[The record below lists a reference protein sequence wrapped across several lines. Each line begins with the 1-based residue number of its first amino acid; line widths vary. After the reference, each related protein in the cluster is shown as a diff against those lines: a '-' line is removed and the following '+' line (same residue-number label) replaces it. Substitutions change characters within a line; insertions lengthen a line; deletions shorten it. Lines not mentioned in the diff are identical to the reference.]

1 MERAAAAIRSPKMP
15 RSRHIL
21 VLTDRDWTHP
31 QGGGT
36 GTNLYG
42 QIARW
47 VAWGHRVTVIAGDY
61 EGAAKHEELAA
72 NLVVHRMGTRLTVF
86 PRAAYATLRGLAKD
100 ADVVLEVVNGIA
112 FFTPLWWWLRKPRV
126 ALVHHVHQ
134 EHYVHELGTR
144 GRIAAWMLEHF
155 PLKFLYRGTPVL
167 TISKAARDDLVELG
181 VEPDRIHVVYMGVEH
196 EQFHRTAKAEKPTL
210 LYLGRLK
217 QYKRLEVL
225 LDVLE
230 AVPEAH
236 LEIAGDGDHR
246 EVLQQEIEERGLHD
260 RVTLHG
266 FVDED
271 DKAELYGRAW
281 VSLTASSAEGWCL
294 TVMEAAACGTPS
306 AALKVGGLAESI
318 VDEQTGVLADTPQEL
333 AAKVRDLVRDP
344 ERRERFGDA
353 AEARARGFTWDRT
366 AEENLA
372 LLERAAD
379 EPAPT
384 LAAGLR
390 RSETAKAA
398 GMALATLGANA
409 IAIVFTVVF
418 TRLLGV
424 GDYGALGALLSTFTI
439 LAVAG
444 SALQVAVARE
454 TALGRL
460 GDRTEV
466 GATVRK
472 WSRQLLAAFVAIA
485 AASLILRDPISE
497 VVAVPEHAWAA
508 AAILPTGVLWLLL
521 SVQRGALQGLHAY
534 AFVGGS
540 VIFEAFGRLLFGL
553 VLVLGGL
560 GVTGSFLGTPLSMMA
575 AAAVLAVLVDRRTG
589 AAPAGTSV
597 RTLRSVVSGGWAPIV
612 GLIFLAALQNVDV
625 IVAKHQMADDPAGAY
640 AAAVVAAKL
649 VVWTAIGIGLYLL
662 PEATRRAAAGLD
674 PRPVFMRT
682 LALLACVCVPALLI
696 FAAVPSLLLRLA
708 FGEEYT
714 TAADALIVLGAA
726 MTLLAVAYLA
736 VQYMLALRQTGF
748 LWVLGV
754 VALAEPFL
762 LTAGDYGLVSFAAV
776 VFALQCTAAAGA
788 VALALRRRTPAV
800 AAT

>member
-1 MERAAAAIRSPKMP
+1 M
-15 RSRHIL
+15 SRHIL

-47 VAWGHRVTVIAGDY
+47 VAWGHRVTVVAGDY
-61 EGAAKHEELAA
+61 PGARKVEELAP

-86 PRAAYATLRGLAKD
+86 PRAARATMKGLADD

-112 FFTPLWWWLRKPRV
+112 FFTPLWWWLRKPRA

-134 EHYVHELGTR
+134 DHYVHELGTR
-144 GRIAAWMLEHF
+144 GRIAAWLLEHF

-181 VEPDRIHVVYMGVEH
+181 VAPEQIHVVYMGVEQ
-196 EQFHRTAKAEKPTL
+196 EQFHRTEKAERPTL

-236 LEIAGDGDHR
+236 LEIAGTGDHR
-246 EVLQQEIEERGLHD
+246 PVLEEEVDRRGLHD

-266 FVDED
+266 FVEEDE
-271 DKAELYGRAW
+271 KAELYGRAW
-281 VSLTASSAEGWCL
+281 VTLTASSAEGWCL

-306 AALKVGGLAESI
+306 AALRVGGLAESI
-318 VDEQTGVLADTPQEL
+318 VDEQTGVLAETPEEL

-344 ERRERFGDA
+344 ERRRRFADA

-366 AEENLA
+366 ARENLA
-372 LLERAAD
+372 VLERVAED
-379 EPAPT
+379 PAPS
-384 LAAGLR
+384 LVGGLR

-398 GMALATLGANA
+398 GMAVATLAANA
-409 IAIVFTVVF
+409 IAVVFTIVF

-424 GDYGALGALLSTFTI
+424 GDYGSLGALLSTFTI

-454 TALGRL
+454 TALGHL
-460 GDRTEV
+460 GDAGAV
-466 GATVRK
+466 GATIRR
-472 WSRQLLAAFVAIA
+472 WSRQLLMVFVAVGAISTLLREPIA
-485 AASLILRDPISE
+485 E

-534 AFVGGS
+534 AYVGGS
-540 VIFEAFGRLLFGL
+540 VIYEAIGRLMFGL
-553 VLVLGGL
+553 ILVTAGL
-560 GVTGSFLGTPLSMMA
+560 GVTGAFLGTPLSMI
-575 AAAVLAVLVDRRTG
+575 AAAVILFVLVERRTG
-589 AAPAGTSV
+589 GAPARARP
-597 RTLRSVVSGGWAPIV
+597 RTLTSVVSGGWAPIV

-625 IVAKHQMADDPAGAY
+625 IVAKHEMGDDEAGAY

-682 LALLACVCVPALLI
+682 LALLAAVCVPALLV
-696 FAAVPSLLLRLA
+696 FAVVPSLLLRLA
-708 FGEEYT
+708 FGEEFT
-714 TAADALIVLGAA
+714 TAADALILLGAA

-754 VALAEPFL
+754 VAIAEPFL
-762 LTAGDYGLVSFAAV
+762 LTSSDFGLVSFAGV
-776 VFALQCTAAAGA
+776 VFALQCAAAAGA
-788 VALALRRRTPAV
+788 VTLALRRRPRSPV
-800 AAT
+800 AAAT

>member
-1 MERAAAAIRSPKMP
+1 MA
-15 RSRHIL
+15 RHIL

-47 VAWGHRVTVIAGDY
+47 VAWGHRVTVVAGDY
-61 EGAAKHEELAA
+61 PGAKKVEELAP
-72 NLVVHRMGTRLTVF
+72 NLVVHRVGTRLTVF
-86 PRAAYATLRGLAKD
+86 PRAAWASLRGLARD

-112 FFTPLWWWLRKPRV
+112 FFTPLWWWLRTPRV

-134 EHYVHELGTR
+134 DHYVHELGTR
-144 GRIAAWMLEHF
+144 GRVAAWLLEHF
-155 PLKFLYRGTPVL
+155 PLRFLYRGTRVL
-167 TISKAARDDLVELG
+167 TISHAAHQDLVALG
-181 VEPDRIHVVYMGVEH
+181 VEPERIHVVYMGVEQ
-196 EQFHRTAKAEKPTL
+196 EQFHRTEKAERPTL

-236 LEIAGDGDHR
+236 LEVAGEGDHR
-246 EVLQQEIEERGLHD
+246 GVLEEEIDARGLRG

-266 FVDED
+266 YVEEDE
-271 DKAELYGRAW
+271 KAGLYGRAW
-281 VSLTASSAEGWCL
+281 VTLTASSAEGWCL

-306 AALKVGGLAESI
+306 AALRVGGLAESI
-318 VDEQTGVLADTPQEL
+318 VDEQTGVLAETPEEL
-333 AAKVRDLVRDP
+333 AAKVRGLLRDD
-344 ERRERFGDA
+344 ERRERFGEA

-366 AEENLA
+366 ARENLA
-372 LLERAAD
+372 VLERAAE

-384 LAAGLR
+384 LVAGLR

-398 GMALATLGANA
+398 GMAIATLAANA
-409 IAIVFTVVF
+409 IAVVFTIVF

-454 TALGRL
+454 TALGHL
-460 GDRTEV
+460 GDAAAV
-466 GATVRK
+466 GATIRR
-472 WSRQLLAAFVAIA
+472 WSGQLLAGLLAVG
-485 AASLILRDPISE
+485 AASLILREPIAE

-508 AAILPTGVLWLLL
+508 GAILPTGVLWLLL

-534 AFVGGS
+534 GAVGGS
-540 VIFEAFGRLLFGL
+540 VIYEAIGRLLFGL
-553 VLVLGGL
+553 VLVGGGL
-560 GVTGSFLGTPLSMMA
+560 GVTGAYLGTPLSMIA
-575 AAAVLAVLVDRRTG
+575 AAAILAWLVNRRTG
-589 AAPAGTSV
+589 AAPAGATPRS
-597 RTLRSVVSGGWAPIV
+597 LASVVSGGWAPIV

-625 IVAKHQMADDPAGAY
+625 IVAKHEMGDDEAGAY

-682 LALLACVCVPALLI
+682 LALLAVVCVPALAI
-696 FAAVPSLLLRLA
+696 FAIVPSLLLRLA

-714 TAADALIVLGAA
+714 TAAGALVLLGAA

-736 VQYMLALRQTGF
+736 VQYMLALRQTRF

-754 VALAEPFL
+754 VAIAEPFL
-762 LTAGDYGLVSFAAV
+762 LTASDFGLVSFAGV
-776 VFALQCTAAAGA
+776 VFALQCAAAAGA
-788 VALALRRRTPAV
+788 VTLALRRRPRPPAV

>member
-1 MERAAAAIRSPKMP
+1 MPER
-15 RSRHIL
+15 RHIL

-61 EGAAKHEELAA
+61 PGAQRTEELAP

-86 PRAAYATLRGLAKD
+86 PRAAWATLRGLARD

-112 FFTPLWWWLRKPRV
+112 FFTPLWWWLRRPRV

-134 EHYVHELGTR
+134 DHYVHELGTR
-144 GRIAAWMLEHF
+144 GRIAAFLLEHF
-155 PLKFLYRGTPVL
+155 PLKFLYRGTRVL
-167 TISKAARDDLVELG
+167 TISNAAREDLMELG
-181 VEPDRIHVVYMGVEH
+181 IDGERIHVVYMGVEQ
-196 EQFHRTAKAEKPTL
+196 EQFHRTERAERPTL
-210 LYLGRLK
+210 LYLGRIK

-230 AVPEAH
+230 AIPEAH
-236 LEIAGDGDHR
+236 LEVAGDGSHR
-246 EVLQQEIEERGLHD
+246 PAFEEEIARRGLTD

-266 FVDED
+266 FVEEGE
-271 DKAELYGRAW
+271 KAELYGRAW

-306 AALKVGGLAESI
+306 AALRVGGLSESI
-318 VDEQTGVLADTPQEL
+318 VDEQTGVLAETPEEL
-333 AAKVRDLVRDP
+333 AAKVRELVRSP
-344 ERRERFGDA
+344 ERRELLGEA
-353 AEARARGFTWDRT
+353 AESRARGFTWDRT
-366 AEENLA
+366 ARENLA
-372 LLERAAD
+372 VLERAAE

-384 LAAGLR
+384 LVAGLQ

-398 GMALATLGANA
+398 GMALATLAANA
-409 IAIVFTVVF
+409 VAVVFTVVF
-418 TRLLGV
+418 TRILGV

-460 GDRTEV
+460 GDHAEV
-466 GATVRK
+466 GATVRR
-472 WSRQLLAAFVAIA
+472 WTGQLLAALAAVAA
-485 AASLILRDPISE
+485 VSVILREPIAE
-497 VVAVPEHAWAA
+497 AIAVPEHEWAA

-534 AFVGGS
+534 AYVGGS
-540 VIFEAFGRLLFGL
+540 VIFEALGRLLFGL
-553 VLVLGGL
+553 ILVLGGL
-560 GVTGSFLGTPLSMMA
+560 GVTGAFLGTPASMVMTA
-575 AAAVLAVLVDRRTG
+575 VVLAVLVDRRTG
-589 AAPAGTSV
+589 RAPEGAEPRSLAG
-597 RTLRSVVSGGWAPIV
+597 VVSGGWAPIV

-625 IVAKHQMADDPAGAY
+625 IVAKHEMGDDQAGAY

-674 PRPVFMRT
+674 PRPVFIRT
-682 LALLACVCVPALLI
+682 LALLGAVCLPALAI
-696 FAAVPSLLLRLA
+696 FAVVPSLLLRLA

-754 VALAEPFL
+754 VAVAEPFL
-762 LTAGDYGLVSFAAV
+762 LTAGDFGLVSFAGV
-776 VFALQCTAAAGA
+776 VFALQCAAAAGA
-788 VALALRRRTPAV
+788 VTLALRRRRSHPPV
-800 AAT
+800 AAA

>member
-1 MERAAAAIRSPKMP
+1 M
-15 RSRHIL
+15 SRHIL

-47 VAWGHRVTVIAGDY
+47 VAWGHRVTVVAGDY
-61 EGAAKHEELAA
+61 PGAKKVEELAP
-72 NLVVHRMGTRLTVF
+72 NLVVHRMGTRLSVF
-86 PRAAYATLRGLAKD
+86 PRAAWATLRGVAKD

-112 FFTPLWWWLRKPRV
+112 FFTPLWWWLRGPRV
-126 ALVHHVHQ
+126 ALVHHVHRD
-134 EHYVHELGTR
+134 HYVHELGTR
-144 GRIAAWMLEHF
+144 GRVAAFLLEHF
-155 PLKFLYRGTPVL
+155 PLKFLYRGTRVL
-167 TISKAARDDLVELG
+167 TISHAAREDLVELG

-196 EQFHRTAKAEKPTL
+196 EQFHRTERAERPTL

-217 QYKRLEVL
+217 QYKRPEVL
-225 LDVLE
+225 LDVLD

-236 LEIAGDGDHR
+236 LEVAGEGDYR
-246 EVLQQEIEERGLHD
+246 PAFEEEIDRRGLRD

-266 FVDED
+266 FVEEDE
-271 DKAELYGRAW
+271 KAELYGRAW
-281 VSLTASSAEGWCL
+281 VTLTASSAEGWCL

-306 AALKVGGLAESI
+306 AALRVGGLAESI
-318 VDEQTGVLADTPQEL
+318 VDEQTGVLAESPGEL

-344 ERRERFGDA
+344 VRRERFGDA

-366 AEENLA
+366 AQENLA
-372 LLERAAD
+372 VLERAAE

-384 LAAGLR
+384 LVTGLR

-398 GMALATLGANA
+398 GMAVATLAANA
-409 IAIVFTVVF
+409 VAVVFTIVF

-424 GDYGALGALLSTFTI
+424 GNYGALGALLSTFTI

-454 TALGRL
+454 TALGHL
-460 GDRTEV
+460 GEPAAV
-466 GATVRK
+466 GATIRR
-472 WSRQLLAAFVAIA
+472 WSRQLLGVFVAVGG
-485 AASLILRDPISE
+485 ASLILREPIAQ
-497 VVAVPEHAWAA
+497 VVAVPEHEWAA

-534 AFVGGS
+534 AFVGGTLI
-540 VIFEAFGRLLFGL
+540 VEAIGRLALGL

-560 GVTGSFLGTPLSMMA
+560 GVTGAFLGTPLSMMIA
-575 AAAVLAVLVDRRTG
+575 AVVLAVLVDRR
-589 AAPAGTSV
+589 AGDARADARP
-597 RTLRSVVSGGWAPIV
+597 RTLTSVVSGGWAPIV

-625 IVAKHQMADDPAGAY
+625 IVAKHEMGDDQAGAY

-682 LALLACVCVPALLI
+682 LALLAMVCVPALLV
-696 FAAVPSLLLRLA
+696 FAIVPSLLLRLA

-714 TAADALIVLGAA
+714 TAADALILLGAA
-726 MTLLAVAYLA
+726 MTLLAVAYLS
-736 VQYMLALRQTGF
+736 VQYMLALRHTGF
-748 LWVLGV
+748 LWILGA
-754 VALAEPFL
+754 VAIAEPFL
-762 LTAGDYGLVSFAAV
+762 LTSSDFGLVSFAGV
-776 VFALQCTAAAGA
+776 VLALQSAAAAGA
-788 VALALRRRTPAV
+788 VTLALRRRPRPPVV

>member
-1 MERAAAAIRSPKMP
+1 MA
-15 RSRHIL
+15 RHIL

-47 VAWGHRVTVIAGDY
+47 VAWGHRVTVVAGDY
-61 EGAAKHEELAA
+61 PGAKKVEELAP

-86 PRAAYATLRGLAKD
+86 PRAAWATLRGLADD

-112 FFTPLWWWLRKPRV
+112 FFTPLWWWLRTPRV

-134 EHYVHELGTR
+134 DHYVHELGTR
-144 GRIAAWMLEHF
+144 GRIAAWVLEHV

-167 TISKAARDDLVELG
+167 TISHAARDDLVELG
-181 VEPDRIHVVYMGVEH
+181 VEPEQIHVVYMGVEQ
-196 EQFHRTAKAEKPTL
+196 EQFHRSERAETPTL

-225 LDVLE
+225 LDVLA

-236 LEIAGDGDHR
+236 LEIAGTGDHR
-246 EVLQQEIEERGLHD
+246 AVLEEEIDRRGLHD

-266 FVDED
+266 FVEEE

-281 VSLTASSAEGWCL
+281 VALTASSAEGWCL

-306 AALKVGGLAESI
+306 AALRVGGLAESI
-318 VDEQTGVLADTPQEL
+318 VDEHTGVLAETPEEL
-333 AAKVRDLVRDP
+333 AAKVRELVRDDA
-344 ERRERFGDA
+344 RRDRFGDE
-353 AEARARGFTWDRT
+353 AESRARGFTWDRT
-366 AEENLA
+366 AKENLA
-372 LLERAAD
+372 VLERAAE

-384 LAAGLR
+384 LVSGLR

-398 GMALATLGANA
+398 GMAVATLAANA
-409 IAIVFTVVF
+409 VAIVFTIVF

-460 GDRTEV
+460 GDPAAV
-466 GATVRK
+466 GATIRR
-472 WSRQLLAAFVAIA
+472 WSRQLLALFAAVAA
-485 AASLILRDPISE
+485 GSLILRGPIAE
-497 VVAVPEHAWAA
+497 VVAVPEHTWAA

-534 AFVGGS
+534 TFVGGS
-540 VIFEAFGRLLFGL
+540 IIFEAIGRLLFGL

-560 GVTGSFLGTPLSMMA
+560 GVTGAYLGTPLSMMA
-575 AAAVLAVLVDRRTG
+575 AAAVLAVLVERRTG
-589 AAPAGTSV
+589 GAPAEARP
-597 RTLRSVVSGGWAPIV
+597 RTLASVVSGGWAPIV

-625 IVAKHQMADDPAGAY
+625 IVAKHEMGDEQAGAY

-682 LALLACVCVPALLI
+682 LALLAVVCVPALLV

-714 TAADALIVLGAA
+714 TAADALILLGAA

-754 VALAEPFL
+754 VAVIEPFL
-762 LTAGDYGLVSFAAV
+762 LTASDFGLVSFAGV
-776 VFALQCTAAAGA
+776 VFAIQCAAAAGA
-788 VALALRRRTPAV
+788 VTLALRRRPRSPAV

>member
-1 MERAAAAIRSPKMP
+1 MP
-15 RSRHIL
+15 QPRHIL

-47 VAWGHRVTVIAGDY
+47 VAWGHRVTVVAGDHP
-61 EGAAKHEELAA
+61 GAKRVEQLAP

-86 PRAAYATLRGLAKD
+86 PRAAWATLRGLARD

-134 EHYVHELGTR
+134 DHYVQELGTR
-144 GRIAAWMLEHF
+144 GRIAAFLLERL
-155 PLKFLYRGTPVL
+155 PLRLLYRGTHVL
-167 TISKAARDDLVELG
+167 TISNAAREDLVALGVDRERVHVVHLG
-181 VEPDRIHVVYMGVEH
+181 VEEH
-196 EQFHRTAKAEKPTL
+196 QFHPGRRAERPTL

-236 LEIAGDGDHR
+236 LEVAGDGDHR
-246 EVLQQEIEERGLHD
+246 EAFEAEVARRGLAG

-266 FVDED
+266 FVDERE
-271 DKAELYGRAW
+271 KVELYRRAW
-281 VSLTASSAEGWCL
+281 VALTASSAEGWCL

-306 AALKVGGLAESI
+306 AALRVGGLAESI
-318 VDEQTGVLADTPQEL
+318 ADGETGVLADTPEEL
-333 AAKVRDLVRDP
+333 AAKVRELVRDL
-344 ERRERFGDA
+344 ERRDELGAA
-353 AEARARGFTWDRT
+353 AEVRARSYTWDRT
-366 AEENLA
+366 ARENLA
-372 LLERAAD
+372 VLERAAD
-379 EPAPT
+379 EPAPSV
-384 LAAGLR
+384 AGGLR

-424 GDYGALGALLSTFTI
+424 ADYGALGALLSTFTI

-460 GDRTEV
+460 GGRAEV
-466 GATVRK
+466 GATIGR
-472 WSRQLLAAFVAIA
+472 WSRQLVAALVAVA
-485 AASLILRDPISE
+485 AASAILREPIAE
-497 VVAVPEHAWAA
+497 AVAVPEHEWAA

-540 VIFEAFGRLLFGL
+540 LILEAGGRLLGGL
-553 VLVLGGL
+553 ALVLGGL
-560 GVTGSFLGTPLSMMA
+560 GVTGAYLGTPLSML
-575 AAAVLAVLVDRRTG
+575 AAAVALAVLVRRRTG
-589 AAPAGTSV
+589 EARAEAPP
-597 RTLRSVVSGGWAPIV
+597 RTLPSVVSGGWAPIA
-612 GLIFLAALQNVDV
+612 GLVFLAALQNVDV
-625 IVAKHQMADDPAGAY
+625 IVAKHEMADDEAGAY

-682 LALLACVCVPALLI
+682 LALLGAVCVPALAI
-696 FAAVPSLLLRLA
+696 FAVAPALLLRLA
-708 FGEEYT
+708 FGDEFT

-736 VQYMLALRQTGF
+736 VQYMLALRQTRF

-754 VALAEPFL
+754 VAIAEPFL
-762 LTAGDYGLVSFAAV
+762 LTAGDFGLVAFATV
-776 VFALQCTAAAGA
+776 VFALQSAAAAGA
-788 VALALRRRTPAV
+788 VTPALRRRPAL
-800 AAT
+800 AA

>member
-1 MERAAAAIRSPKMP
+1 MP
-15 RSRHIL
+15 RTRHIL

-47 VAWGHRVTVIAGDY
+47 VAWGHRVTVVAGDY
-61 EGAAKHEELAA
+61 PGAKKVEELAP

-86 PRAAYATLRGLAKD
+86 PRAAWATLRGLADD

-144 GRIAAWMLEHF
+144 GRVAAFLLERL
-155 PLKFLYRGTPVL
+155 PLRFLYRGTRVL
-167 TISKAARDDLVELG
+167 TISNAAREDLVELG
-181 VEPDRIHVVYMGVEH
+181 VDNERIHVVYMGVEN
-196 EQFHRTAKAEKPTL
+196 EQFHRTERAERPTL

-236 LEIAGDGDHR
+236 LEVAGEGSHR
-246 EVLQQEIEERGLHD
+246 DVFEQEIDQRGLRD

-266 FVDED
+266 LVEED
-271 DKAELYGRAW
+271 AKAELYGRAW
-281 VSLTASSAEGWCL
+281 VTLTASSAEGWCL

-306 AALKVGGLAESI
+306 AALEVGGLAESI
-318 VDEQTGVLADTPQEL
+318 VDGQTGVLAETPEEL
-333 AAKVRDLVRDP
+333 AGAVRDLVRDP
-344 ERRERFGDA
+344 ARRDRLGDA

-366 AEENLA
+366 AQENLA
-372 LLERAAD
+372 VLERAAE

-384 LAAGLR
+384 LVSGLK

-398 GMALATLGANA
+398 GMAIATLAANA
-409 IAIVFTVVF
+409 IAVVFTIVF

-424 GDYGALGALLSTFTI
+424 GDYGSLGALLSTFTI

-460 GDRTEV
+460 GDREEV
-466 GATVRK
+466 GATIRK
-472 WSRQLLAAFVAIA
+472 WSRQLLAVFFAVA
-485 AASLILRDPISE
+485 AASAILRDPIAE
-497 VVAVPEHAWAA
+497 AVAVPEHAWAA

-534 AFVGGS
+534 AYVGSS
-540 VIFEAFGRLLFGL
+540 VIYEALGRLACGL

-560 GVTGSFLGTPLSMMA
+560 GVTGAFLGSPLAMVIA
-575 AAAVLAVLVDRRTG
+575 ALILWVLVDRRTG
-589 AAPAGTSV
+589 HGTTDATPRTLTSV
-597 RTLRSVVSGGWAPIV
+597 ISGGWAPIV

-625 IVAKHQMADDPAGAY
+625 IVAKHEMGDDQAGAY

-682 LALLACVCVPALLI
+682 LALLAAVCVPALAI
-696 FAAVPSLLLRLA
+696 FAVVPSLLLRLA

-714 TAADALIVLGAA
+714 TAADALILLGAA

-754 VALAEPFL
+754 VAIAEPFL
-762 LTAGDYGLVSFAAV
+762 LTAGDFGLVSFAGV
-776 VFALQCTAAAGA
+776 VFALQCAAAAGA
-788 VALALRRRTPAV
+788 GTLALRRRAVPSAV
-800 AAT
+800 AT

>member
-1 MERAAAAIRSPKMP
+1 MP
-15 RSRHIL
+15 QSRHIL
-21 VLTDRDWTHP
+21 ILTDRDWTHP

-42 QIARW
+42 QVARW
-47 VAWGHRVTVIAGDY
+47 VAWGHRVTVVAGDY
-61 EGAAKHEELAA
+61 PGAKKVEELAP

-86 PRAAYATLRGLAKD
+86 PRAAWATLRGVARD

-112 FFTPLWWWLRKPRV
+112 FFTPLWWWLRRPRV

-134 EHYVHELGTR
+134 DHYVHELGTR
-144 GRIAAWMLEHF
+144 GRVAAFVLERL
-155 PLKFLYRGTPVL
+155 PLKFLYRGTRVL
-167 TISKAARDDLVELG
+167 TISNAARDDLIELG
-181 VEPDRIHVVYMGVEH
+181 VERDRIHVVYMGVEQG
-196 EQFHRTAKAEKPTL
+196 QFHRGERAEAPTL

-230 AVPEAH
+230 AVPEAQ
-236 LEIAGDGDHR
+236 LEVAGEGSHR
-246 EVLQQEIEERGLHD
+246 EVFEADIDARGLRD

-266 FVDED
+266 FVDEEQ
-271 DKAELYGRAW
+271 KAELYGRAW
-281 VSLTASSAEGWCL
+281 VTLTASSAEGWCL

-306 AALKVGGLAESI
+306 AALRVGGLSESI
-318 VDEQTGVLADTPQEL
+318 VDGQTGVLAETADEL
-333 AAKVRDLVRDP
+333 AAEVRDLVRDP
-344 ERRERFGDA
+344 ERRERLGA
-353 AEARARGFTWDRT
+353 EAEARARGYTWDRT
-366 AEENLA
+366 ARENLA

-379 EPAPT
+379 EPAPS
-384 LAAGLR
+384 LVGGLR
-390 RSETAKAA
+390 RSDTAKAA
-398 GMALATLGANA
+398 GMAVATLAANA
-409 IAIVFTVVF
+409 IAVVWTIIF

-454 TALGRL
+454 TALGHL
-460 GDRTEV
+460 GDRHEV
-466 GATVRK
+466 GATIRR
-472 WSRQLLAAFVAIA
+472 WSRQLLLALVAVA
-485 AASLILRDPISE
+485 AASAILREPIAE

-508 AAILPTGVLWLLL
+508 AAILPTGMLWLLL

-540 VIFEAFGRLLFGL
+540 VIAEAIGRLVFGL
-553 VLVLGGL
+553 ALALGGL
-560 GVTGSFLGTPLSMMA
+560 GVTGAFLGTPLSMMTA
-575 AAAVLAVLVDRRTG
+575 AIVLAVMVERKTG
-589 AAPAGTSV
+589 APEPGART
-597 RTLRSVVSGGWAPIV
+597 RTLASVVSGGWAPIV

-625 IVAKHQMADDPAGAY
+625 IVAKHEMSDDAAGAY

-682 LALLACVCVPALLI
+682 LALLAAVCVPALAI
-696 FAAVPSLLLRLA
+696 FAIVPSLLLRLA

-714 TAADALIVLGAA
+714 RAADALILLGAA

-748 LWVLGV
+748 LWILGV
-754 VALAEPFL
+754 VAIAEPFL
-762 LTAGDYGLVSFAAV
+762 LTAGDLGLVSFAGV
-776 VFALQCTAAAGA
+776 VFALQCAAAAGA
-788 VALALRRRTPAV
+788 VTLALRRRPPPSV

>member
-1 MERAAAAIRSPKMP
+1 MP
-15 RSRHIL
+15 QSRHIL

-47 VAWGHRVTVIAGDY
+47 VAWGHRVTVVAGDY
-61 EGAAKHEELAA
+61 PGAKKVEELAP

-86 PRAAYATLRGLAKD
+86 PRAAWATLRGLARD

-112 FFTPLWWWLRKPRV
+112 FFTPLWWWLRRPRV

-134 EHYVHELGTR
+134 DHYVHELGRR
-144 GRIAAWMLEHF
+144 GKAAAFVLEHL
-155 PLKFLYRGTPVL
+155 PLRFLYRGTRVL
-167 TISKAARDDLVELG
+167 TISNAARDDLIELG
-181 VEPDRIHVVYMGVEH
+181 VERERIHVVYMGVEQ
-196 EQFHRTAKAEKPTL
+196 EQFRPTERAERPTL

-236 LEIAGDGDHR
+236 LEVAGEGDHR
-246 EVLQQEIEERGLHD
+246 AVLEAEIDERGLHD

-266 FVDED
+266 FVGEDE
-271 DKAELYGRAW
+271 KAELYGRAW
-281 VSLTASSAEGWCL
+281 VTLTASSAEGWCL

-306 AALKVGGLAESI
+306 AALRVGGLSESI
-318 VDEQTGVLADTPQEL
+318 VDGQTGVLADTPEEL
-333 AAKVRDLVRDP
+333 AGGVRDLVRDP

-353 AEARARGFTWDRT
+353 AHARARGFTWDRT
-366 AEENLA
+366 ARENLA
-372 LLERAAD
+372 VLERAAE

-384 LAAGLR
+384 LVGGLR
-390 RSETAKAA
+390 RSDTAKAA
-398 GMALATLGANA
+398 GMAVATLAANA
-409 IAIVFTVVF
+409 IAVVFTIVF

-460 GDRTEV
+460 GGPAEV
-466 GATVRK
+466 GATIRR
-472 WSRQLLAAFVAIA
+472 WSAQLLAAFVAVA
-485 AASLILRDPISE
+485 AASLILREPIAE
-497 VVAVPEHAWAA
+497 AVAVPEHAWAA

-534 AFVGGS
+534 AAVGGS
-540 VIFEAFGRLLFGL
+540 VIYEAIGRLVSGL
-553 VLVLGGL
+553 ILVLGGL
-560 GVTGSFLGTPLSMMA
+560 GVTGAFLGTLA
-575 AAAVLAVLVDRRTG
+575 AMVVAAVILAVLVDRRTG
-589 AAPAGTSV
+589 EAAPDGRP
-597 RTLRSVVSGGWAPIV
+597 RTLSSVVSGGWAPII

-625 IVAKHQMADDPAGAY
+625 VVAKHEMSDDEAGAY

-682 LALLACVCVPALLI
+682 LALLAAVCLPALAI
-696 FAAVPSLLLRLA
+696 FAIAPALLLRLA

-714 TAADALIVLGAA
+714 QAAGALIVLGAA

-748 LWVLGV
+748 LWILGV
-754 VALAEPFL
+754 VAIAEPFL
-762 LTAGDYGLVSFAAV
+762 LTAVDPGLVAFAGV
-776 VFALQCTAAAGA
+776 VFALQCAAATGA
-788 VALALRRRTPAV
+788 VTLALRRRPSQV
-800 AAT
+800 ATT

>member
-1 MERAAAAIRSPKMP
+1 MPER
-15 RSRHIL
+15 RHIL

-61 EGAAKHEELAA
+61 PGAKKVEELAP
-72 NLVVHRMGTRLTVF
+72 NLVIHRMGSRLTVF
-86 PRAAYATLRGLAKD
+86 PRAAWATLRGLARD

-134 EHYVHELGTR
+134 DHYVHELGTR
-144 GRIAAWMLEHF
+144 GRVAAFLLEHF
-155 PLKFLYRGTPVL
+155 PLKFLYRGTHVL
-167 TISKAARDDLVELG
+167 TISNAARQDLIGLG
-181 VEPDRIHVVYMGVEH
+181 IDGERIHVVYMGVEQD
-196 EQFHRTAKAEKPTL
+196 QFHRTARAERPTL
-210 LYLGRLK
+210 LYLGRIK

-230 AVPEAH
+230 AIPEAH
-236 LEIAGDGDHR
+236 LEVAGDGSHR
-246 EVLQQEIEERGLHD
+246 REFESEIEARGLTD

-266 FVDED
+266 FVEEN

-294 TVMEAAACGTPS
+294 TVMEAAACATPS
-306 AALKVGGLAESI
+306 AALRVGGLAESI
-318 VDEQTGVLADTPQEL
+318 VDGQTGVLAETPEEL
-333 AAKVRDLVRDP
+333 AAKVREIVRSP
-344 ERRERFGDA
+344 ERRELLGEA

-366 AEENLA
+366 ARENLA
-372 LLERAAD
+372 VLERAAE

-384 LAAGLR
+384 LVAGLQ

-398 GMALATLGANA
+398 GMALATLAANA
-409 IAIVFTVVF
+409 VAIVFTVLF

-424 GDYGALGALLSTFTI
+424 EDYGALGALLSTFTI

-460 GDRTEV
+460 GDRGEV
-466 GATVRK
+466 GRTVRR
-472 WSRQLLAAFVAIA
+472 WTGQLLAALVAVA
-485 AASLILRDPISE
+485 AVSIILREPIAE
-497 VVAVPEHAWAA
+497 AIAVPEHEWAA

-534 AFVGGS
+534 AYVGGS
-540 VIFEAFGRLLFGL
+540 VVFEALGRLFFGL
-553 VLVLGGL
+553 VLVLAGA
-560 GVTGSFLGTPLSMMA
+560 GVTGAFLGTPLSMA
-575 AAAVLAVLVDRRTG
+575 AAACVLAALVRRRTG
-589 AAPAGTSV
+589 DALAGGTVRGLASV
-597 RTLRSVVSGGWAPIV
+597 ISGGWAPIV

-625 IVAKHQMADDPAGAY
+625 IVAKHQMGDDQAGAY

-662 PEATRRAAAGLD
+662 PEATRRAASGLD
-674 PRPVFMRT
+674 PRPVFIRT
-682 LALLACVCVPALLI
+682 LALLAAVCIPALAIFAVVPA
-696 FAAVPSLLLRLA
+696 LLLRLA

-714 TAADALIVLGAA
+714 TAADALILLGAA

-736 VQYMLALRQTGF
+736 VQYMLALRQTSF

-754 VALAEPFL
+754 VAVAEPFL
-762 LTAGDYGLVSFAAV
+762 LTAGDFGLVSFAGV
-776 VFALQCTAAAGA
+776 VFALQCAAAAGA
-788 VALALRRRTPAV
+788 VTLALRRRRGHPPV
-800 AAT
+800 AAA

>member
-1 MERAAAAIRSPKMP
+1 MPKP
-15 RSRHIL
+15 RHIL

-47 VAWGHRVTVIAGDY
+47 VAWGHRVTVVAGDY
-61 EGAAKHEELAA
+61 PGAKKVEELAP

-86 PRAAYATLRGLAKD
+86 PRAAWATLRGLGED

-112 FFTPLWWWLRKPRV
+112 FFTPLWWWLRQPRV

-134 EHYVHELGTR
+134 DHYVHELGTR
-144 GRIAAWMLEHF
+144 GRVAAFLLEHL
-155 PLKFLYRGTPVL
+155 PLRFLYRGTRVL
-167 TISKAARDDLVELG
+167 TISNAARDDLIELG
-181 VEPDRIHVVYMGVEH
+181 VERDRIHVVYMGVEQA
-196 EQFHRTAKAEKPTL
+196 QFHRTERSPEPTL

-230 AVPEAH
+230 EVPEAH
-236 LEIAGDGDHR
+236 LHVAGEGDHR
-246 EVLQQEIEERGLHD
+246 PALEAEIDARGLHD

-271 DKAELYGRAW
+271 EKAELYGSAW

-306 AALKVGGLAESI
+306 AALRVGGLAESI
-318 VDEQTGVLADTPQEL
+318 VDGQTGVLADTPEEL
-333 AAKVRDLVRDP
+333 AAKVRDLVRDS
-344 ERRERFGDA
+344 ERRERLGAA

-366 AEENLA
+366 ARENLA
-372 LLERAAD
+372 ILERAAE
-379 EPAPT
+379 EPAPS
-384 LAAGLR
+384 LAGGLR
-390 RSETAKAA
+390 RSDTAKAA
-398 GMALATLGANA
+398 GMAVATLAANA
-409 IAIVFTVVF
+409 IAVVFTIVF

-460 GDRTEV
+460 GGPGEV
-466 GATVRK
+466 GATVRR
-472 WSRQLLAAFVAIA
+472 WTRQLLAAFAAVAG
-485 AASLILRDPISE
+485 ASLILREPIAQA
-497 VVAVPEHAWAA
+497 VAVPEHAWAA
-508 AAILPTGVLWLLL
+508 SAILPTGVLWLLL

-540 VIFEAFGRLLFGL
+540 AIVEAIGRLAFGL

-560 GVTGSFLGTPLSMMA
+560 GVTGAFLGTPLSMA
-575 AAAVLAVLVDRRTG
+575 AAAVVLGLLVERRAG
-589 AAPAGTSV
+589 GAPAGART
-597 RTLRSVVSGGWAPIV
+597 RTLHSVVSGGWAPIV

-625 IVAKHQMADDPAGAY
+625 IVAKHQMTDDAAGAY

-682 LALLACVCVPALLI
+682 LALLAAVCVPALAI
-696 FAAVPSLLLRLA
+696 FAGVPALLLRVA

-748 LWVLGV
+748 LWILGV
-754 VALAEPFL
+754 VAVAEPFL
-762 LTAGDYGLVSFAAV
+762 LTAGDFGLVAFAAV
-776 VFALQCTAAAGA
+776 VFALQCAAATGA
-788 VALALRRRTPAV
+788 VTLALRRRRAPSV

>member
-1 MERAAAAIRSPKMP
+1 M
-15 RSRHIL
+15 SRHIL

-61 EGAAKHEELAA
+61 PGAKKVEELAP
-72 NLVVHRMGTRLTVF
+72 NLVVHRMGSRLTVF
-86 PRAAYATLRGLAKD
+86 PRAAWATLRGLADD

-134 EHYVHELGTR
+134 DHYVHELGTR
-144 GRIAAWMLEHF
+144 GRVAAWLLERF
-155 PLKFLYRGTPVL
+155 PLRFLYRGTRVL

-181 VEPDRIHVVYMGVEH
+181 VEADRIHVVYMGVERG
-196 EQFHRTAKAEKPTL
+196 QFHRAERAQHPTL

-217 QYKRLEVL
+217 QYKRLEIL

-230 AVPEAH
+230 AVPGAR
-236 LEIAGDGDHR
+236 LEIAGEGDHR
-246 EVLQQEIEERGLHD
+246 PTLEEEIDRRGLRD

-266 FVDED
+266 FVEED

-281 VSLTASSAEGWCL
+281 VTLTASSAEGWCL

-306 AALKVGGLAESI
+306 AALRVGGLEESI
-318 VDEQTGVLADTPQEL
+318 VDEQTGVLAEAPDEL
-333 AAKVRDLVRDP
+333 AAKVRELLRDP
-344 ERRERFGDA
+344 ERRERLGEA

-372 LLERAAD
+372 VLERAAE

-384 LAAGLR
+384 LVAGLR

-398 GMALATLGANA
+398 GMAVATLAANA
-409 IAIVFTVVF
+409 VAVVFTIVF

-454 TALGRL
+454 TALGHL
-460 GDRTEV
+460 GDAGAV
-466 GATVRK
+466 GATIRR
-472 WSRQLLAAFVAIA
+472 WSGQLLGVCAAVT
-485 AASLILRDPISE
+485 AASLLLREPIAE

-540 VIFEAFGRLLFGL
+540 VIYEAIGRLLFGL
-553 VLVLGGL
+553 VLVGGGL
-560 GVTGSFLGTPLSMMA
+560 GVTGAYLGTPLSMIA
-575 AAAVLAVLVDRRTG
+575 AAMILAVLVERRTG
-589 AAPAGTSV
+589 GASASDARP
-597 RTLRSVVSGGWAPIV
+597 RTLTSVVSGGWAPIV

-625 IVAKHQMADDPAGAY
+625 IVAKHEMGDDEAGAY

-682 LALLACVCVPALLI
+682 LALLALVCVPALAV
-696 FAAVPSLLLRLA
+696 FAGVPSLLLRVA

-714 TAADALIVLGAA
+714 TAADALILLGAA

-754 VALAEPFL
+754 VAIAEPFL
-762 LTAGDYGLVSFAAV
+762 LTSSDFGLVSFAGV
-776 VFALQCTAAAGA
+776 VFALQCAAAAGA
-788 VALALRRRTPAV
+788 VTLALRRRPRPSAV

>member
-1 MERAAAAIRSPKMP
+1 MP
-15 RSRHIL
+15 ESRHIL

-47 VAWGHRVTVIAGDY
+47 VAWGHRVTVVAGDY
-61 EGAAKHEELAA
+61 PGAKEVEELAP

-86 PRAAYATLRGLAKD
+86 PKAAVATLRGLAKD

-112 FFTPLWWWLRKPRV
+112 FFTPLWWWLRTPRV

-144 GRIAAWMLEHF
+144 GRIAAFLLEQL
-155 PLKFLYRGTPVL
+155 PLKFLYRGTRVL
-167 TISKAARDDLVELG
+167 TISNAARDDLMALG
-181 VEPDRIHVVYMGVEH
+181 IDRERIHVVYMGVEQA
-196 EQFHRTAKAEKPTL
+196 QFHRTERAEQPTL

-230 AVPEAH
+230 AVPEAR
-236 LEIAGDGDHR
+236 LEIAGEGSHR
-246 EVLQQEIEERGLHD
+246 PVLEAEIDERGLHD

-266 FVDED
+266 FVEEE

-306 AALKVGGLAESI
+306 AALRVGGLAESI
-318 VDEQTGVLADTPQEL
+318 VDEQTGVLAETPEEL

-344 ERRERFGDA
+344 ERRERFGEA
-353 AEARARGFTWDRT
+353 AESRARGFTWDRT
-366 AEENLA
+366 ARENLA
-372 LLERAAD
+372 VLERAAD
-379 EPAPT
+379 EPATT
-384 LAAGLR
+384 LAAGLK

-398 GMALATLGANA
+398 GMAVATLSANA
-409 IAIVFTVVF
+409 IAVIFTIVF

-424 GDYGALGALLSTFTI
+424 GDYGSLGALLSTFTI

-460 GDRTEV
+460 GDRAEV
-466 GATVRK
+466 GHTVRR
-472 WSRQLLAAFVAIA
+472 WSGQLVATFVAVA
-485 AASLILRDPISE
+485 AASLILRQPIAD

-534 AFVGGS
+534 AFVGSSLIYEAIGRL
-540 VIFEAFGRLLFGL
+540 AFGLI
-553 VLVLGGL
+553 LVLGGL
-560 GVTGSFLGTPLSMMA
+560 GVTGAFLGTPLSMMVA
-575 AAAVLAVLVDRRTG
+575 ALILAFLVKRRTG
-589 AAPAGTSV
+589 DAPAAARR
-597 RTLRSVVSGGWAPIV
+597 RTLSSVVSGGWAPIA

-625 IVAKHQMADDPAGAY
+625 IVAKHQMGDDQAGAY

-674 PRPVFMRT
+674 PRPVFMRA
-682 LALLACVCVPALLI
+682 LALLGFVCVPALLI
-696 FAAVPSLLLRLA
+696 FAVVPSLLLRVA
-708 FGEEYT
+708 FGPEYT
-714 TAADALIVLGAA
+714 TAADALVLLGAA

-754 VALAEPFL
+754 VAIAEPFL
-762 LTAGDYGLVSFAAV
+762 LTAGDFGLVSFAGV
-776 VFALQCTAAAGA
+776 VLALQFSAASGA
-788 VALALRRRTPAV
+788 VTLALRRRRAPRV